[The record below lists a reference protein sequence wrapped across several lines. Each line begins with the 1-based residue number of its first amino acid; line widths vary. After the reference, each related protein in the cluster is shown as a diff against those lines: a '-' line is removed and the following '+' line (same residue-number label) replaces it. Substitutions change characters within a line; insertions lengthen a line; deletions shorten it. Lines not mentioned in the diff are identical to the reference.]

1 MRITVHMNSKS
12 LKILCKRLIRYVCK
26 VTIITN
32 GVNSK
37 WKKKDII
44 YTAVI
49 LIAQQDLNTVK
60 LIFNNSV

>member
-37 WKKKDII
+37 QKKKNII